1 MPKLDDGDQDN
12 PVDDQSKPG
21 NDLHQHKPNEYYRYI
36 LFLEKNLVL
45 PRELEAQAHKNP
57 CEWISPNDTKLKDST
72 QILLVTANKHE
83 YNAVLSLL
91 EPVKSSHLLKYKH
104 CCTIGPLR
112 KTATYIFGKFGAFN
126 VAVHR
131 MVSQGPAAAQDVII
145 VAAHCFGHN
154 LNAII
159 AVGVACGVEKKSDY
173 LDVLVAEK
181 ISCYQRARYGIGDK
195 DELPIKNR
203 DITNLPTS
211 SFFLDIFNQPPQ
223 WPTNEKGET
232 VAKLAKKPVLRLGT
246 ILSGNKLVDN
256 QQVKEELLKNFSPE
270 AIGIEMEGAG
280 LYHNYKDHNYE
291 ILVIKGVC
299 DFGDGKK
306 DKKYQ
311 PTAALLAAECLRHYL
326 SDDYLPQSLSSH
338 CRKFNGK
345 LLFVNKLL

>member
-1 MPKLDDGDQDN
+1 MPKLDDSGQHKS
-12 PVDDQSKPG
+12 VDDQSKSG
-21 NDLHQHKPNEYYRYI
+21 NDLHQHKPNEYYRHI

-45 PRELEAQAHKNP
+45 PSELGDRAHKNGSK
-57 CEWISPNDTKLKDST
+57 WISNDKKLKDST

-91 EPVKSSHLLKYKH
+91 KPVKSSQLLKYKH
-104 CCTIGPLR
+104 CCNIGPLR

-131 MVSQGPAAAQDVII
+131 MVSQGPAEAQDVIT

-159 AVGVACGVEKKSDY
+159 AVGVACGVGKSNY
-173 LDVLVAEK
+173 LDVLVADK
-181 ISCYQRARYGIGDK
+181 ISFYQRARYGTGDQ
-195 DELPIKNR
+195 DELQIRNR
-203 DITNLPTS
+203 DISNLPTS

-232 VAKLAKKPVLRLGT
+232 VAKLAKKPVLRIGT

-256 QQVKEELLKNFSPE
+256 QQVKEDLLKDFSPE

-280 LYHNYKDHNYE
+280 LYHNYRDHNYE
-291 ILVIKGVC
+291 ILVVKGVC
-299 DFGDGKK
+299 DFGDGTK

-311 PTAALLAAECLRHYL
+311 PTAALLAAECLQHYL
-326 SDDYLPQSLSSH
+326 SDDHLPQFLRSH

>member
-1 MPKLDDGDQDN
+1 MLPSKLGD
-12 PVDDQSKPG
+12 
-21 NDLHQHKPNEYYRYI
+21 R
-36 LFLEKNLVL
+36 
-45 PRELEAQAHKNP
+45 AHKNRS
-57 CEWISPNDTKLKDST
+57 EWISPNDTKLKDST

-91 EPVKSSHLLKYKH
+91 KPVKSSQLLKYKH
-104 CCTIGPLR
+104 CCKIGPLT

-131 MVSQGPAAAQDVII
+131 MVSQGPAAAQEVIT

-159 AVGVACGVEKKSDY
+159 AVGVACGVGKSNY

-181 ISCYQRARYGIGDK
+181 VSFYQYAGDK
-195 DELPIKNR
+195 EKLQIRNR
-203 DITNLPTS
+203 DTANLPTS
-211 SFFLDIFNQPPQ
+211 SFFLDIFNQSPQ

-232 VAKLAKKPVLRLGT
+232 VANLAKKPVLRLGT
-246 ILSGNKLVDN
+246 ILSGDKLVDN
-256 QQVKEELLKNFSPE
+256 QQFKEELLENISPG

-280 LYHNYKDHNYE
+280 LYHNYSDHNYE
-291 ILVIKGVC
+291 ILVVKGVC
-299 DFGDGKK
+299 DFVDGKK

-311 PTAALLAAECLRHYL
+311 PTAALLAAECLQHYL
-326 SDDYLPQSLSSH
+326 SDDRLPQSLRSH

-345 LLFVNKLL
+345 LLFVIKLL